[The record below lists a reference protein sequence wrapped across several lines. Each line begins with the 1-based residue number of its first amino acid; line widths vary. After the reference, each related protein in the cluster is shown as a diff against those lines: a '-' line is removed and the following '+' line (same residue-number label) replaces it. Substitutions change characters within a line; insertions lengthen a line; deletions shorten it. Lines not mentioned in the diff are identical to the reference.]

1 MRPSKR
7 VHPGPFSKTN
17 EDKETITPKYVH
29 TYLHKNPREVTTSK
43 RTLSGYHQF
52 LSEAATTEENTTVY
66 LALPCD
72 IHHHKR
78 TRGTALLSCI
88 TKT

>member
-1 MRPSKR
+1 
-7 VHPGPFSKTN
+7 
-17 EDKETITPKYVH
+17 
-29 TYLHKNPREVTTSK
+29 LHKNPREVTTSK

-78 TRGTALLSCI
+78 TRGTALFSCI
-88 TKT
+88 KKTYICFSPLSFYPNDDIGL